1 MVLMELAGRG
11 AAQTALAMVDENP
24 GPVTIFCGAG
34 NNGGDGLVV
43 ARYLYMCGV
52 PVVVYMVQPRK
63 GSATNESI
71 VNKAVL
77 ENLGPQVR
85 MVGGED
91 TETIRASL
99 AETGLV
105 IDALL
110 GTGIDRP
117 VEGIYQALINA
128 INGSGKAVLAIDL
141 PSGINSDTGQIMG
154 SAVRADATVTFGFL
168 KAGLLHHPGAQQC
181 GRLTVIDIGLPSLDA
196 IGSEGQ
202 LKPQWWLATADRV
215 HALLPARPE
224 DSHKG
229 SFGRLLTIAGSVG
242 MTGAAVMASKSALRA
257 GCGLSVLATPKS
269 LVPYLPAQE
278 IIYKALEE
286 TGSGSIS
293 PKAAM
298 DLELE
303 VDSADALIL
312 GPGLSHNVETV
323 KFVHEFLKTVKKPCV
338 IDADGLNA
346 LSQNS
351 GALPRDGDFV
361 LTPHPKEL
369 SRLLGTTTNEIQE
382 DRISAAQD
390 AANKFNCTVVLKG
403 NRTIIANQHQQ
414 VFVNPTGN
422 AGMATAG
429 AGDVLSGII
438 GGFLAQ
444 GMHPF
449 EAATAGVYI
458 HGAAGD
464 MAAYELGNAGIIA
477 GDIMSLIPLAISKLH
492 SGEYKGSALE
502 LQLFRR

>member
-1 MVLMELAGRG
+1 
-11 AAQTALAMVDENP
+11 
-24 GPVTIFCGAG
+24 
-34 NNGGDGLVV
+34 
-43 ARYLYMCGV
+43 
-52 PVVVYMVQPRK
+52 
-63 GSATNESI
+63 
-71 VNKAVL
+71 
-77 ENLGPQVR
+77 
-85 MVGGED
+85 
-91 TETIRASL
+91 
-99 AETGLV
+99 
-105 IDALL
+105 
-110 GTGIDRP
+110 
-117 VEGIYQALINA
+117 
-128 INGSGKAVLAIDL
+128 
-141 PSGINSDTGQIMG
+141 
-154 SAVRADATVTFGFL
+154 
-168 KAGLLHHPGAQQC
+168 
-181 GRLTVIDIGLPSLDA
+181 
-196 IGSEGQ
+196 
-202 LKPQWWLATADRV
+202 
-215 HALLPARPE
+215 
-224 DSHKG
+224 
-229 SFGRLLTIAGSVG
+229 
-242 MTGAAVMASKSALRA
+242 
-257 GCGLSVLATPKS
+257 
-269 LVPYLPAQE
+269 
-278 IIYKALEE
+278 
-286 TGSGSIS
+286 
-293 PKAAM
+293 
-298 DLELE
+298 
-303 VDSADALIL
+303 
-312 GPGLSHNVETV
+312 
-323 KFVHEFLKTVKKPCV
+323 V